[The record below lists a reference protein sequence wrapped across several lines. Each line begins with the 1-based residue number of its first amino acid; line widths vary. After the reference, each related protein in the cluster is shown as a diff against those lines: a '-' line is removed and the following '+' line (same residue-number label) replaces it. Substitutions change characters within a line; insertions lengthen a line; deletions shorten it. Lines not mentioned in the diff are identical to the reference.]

1 MIWFNYLNRN
11 DVIPIFTNV
20 IFFIVV
26 QTIFFLY
33 IASKQFENV
42 LKDKL
47 NFIKELSENNVYVY
61 NIIQK
66 LKKDYTEGKNYS
78 YIVRQRDK
86 YNNQILLIYCGI
98 PSCVIVI
105 CLIYI
110 LFFMKS
116 EKSWS
121 NVDSLSLFFVTFAYI
136 TEIFFFFCVIYQYI
150 FIGDQTI
157 IYNFT
162 YNFFY

>member
-11 DVIPIFTNV
+11 DLVPIFINV
-20 IFFIVV
+20 IFFIVI

-33 IASKQFENV
+33 IASKQFENI

-47 NFIKELSENNVYVY
+47 NFIKQLSENNKYVY
-61 NIIQK
+61 DIIQK
-66 LKKDYTEGKNYS
+66 LKKEYIEGKNYS
-78 YIVRQRDK
+78 DVVKQRDK

-98 PSCVIVI
+98 PTGIIII

-121 NVDSLSLFFVTFAYI
+121 NVDSLSLFFITFAYI
-136 TEIFFFFCVIYQYI
+136 TEIFLFFCVIYQYI
-150 FIGDQTI
+150 FIGDQNI
-157 IYNFT
+157 IYNFI
-162 YNFFY
+162 YNYFY